1 MPNGPVEYTQ
11 HGRVCA
17 LCHKTDPDSEHLL
30 RHRIF
35 ICVGK
40 SGEPLK
46 KSRKTDMVIHLAKHR
61 VHSKDAAALA
71 DRWRYALNKKHFSC
85 GFCVMIFSSIM
96 ERLNHIDKEHWRH
109 GQKMDAWK
117 LSNCIRGLLLEQE
130 IQAAWRFLLSYH
142 PHVVESNLKWE
153 RPLAEGL
160 QLRLERREETAL
172 VLAKAALQLSNY
184 GWMRSS
190 QKDLMTTTHREE
202 RKSGP
207 ILASPRSQVA
217 TAMVPLMGSTYES
230 LQNHTGLHTSITGLL
245 PKSLSSSNVAPFSMG
260 HSDLE
265 YDSSLIP
272 LAVFDDSFRPGGL
285 FNDTILQTGSLM
297 DPNIGD
303 TQLQLSTSAW
313 PTECLSMNTS
323 ESPNDNTRIKGHL
336 SESGASLV
344 AQMSFSQHGQP
355 AAYASTDGQE
365 PVSDSHRDINTSN
378 TIRLPTSTFFHSSA
392 AQLSRHGHS
401 FNLRN
406 KPLPPEPSPNFPR
419 NAIQASEHRPNTP
432 MDFNAG

>member
-11 HGRVCA
+11 HGPVCA

-61 VHSKDAAALA
+61 VHSKDAATLA

-109 GQKMDAWK
+109 GQKMEAWE

-130 IQAAWRFLLSYH
+130 IQAAWRFLLAYH

-153 RPLAEGL
+153 RPLVEGL
-160 QLRLERREETAL
+160 QLRLEKREETAL

-190 QKDLMTTTHREE
+190 QKDLVNTTDGEE
-202 RKSGP
+202 RISGP
-207 ILASPRSQVA
+207 ILASPGSRIA
-217 TAMVPLMGSTYES
+217 TTMVPLVGSTYGS
-230 LQNHTGLHTSITGLL
+230 LQDHTGLHTPTTGLL

-260 HSDLE
+260 HSELE
-265 YDSSLIP
+265 YDPSLMP
-272 LAVFDDSFRPGGL
+272 LAVFDDSFRPDSP
-285 FNDTILQTGSLM
+285 FNDTVLQTGSLM

-313 PTECLSMNTS
+313 PTENLSMDTS
-323 ESPNDNTRIKGHL
+323 QTSNDSTGIKGHL

-344 AQMSFSQHGQP
+344 AQMSFPRHGQP

-365 PVSDSHRDINTSN
+365 PVSDSHRDFNTSN
-378 TIRLPTSTFFHSSA
+378 IIRLPTSTFFHSSA
-392 AQLSRHGHS
+392 AHLSRHGHG

-406 KPLPPEPSPNFPR
+406 KPLPPEPPPDFSR
-419 NAIQASEHRPNTP
+419 NAIQAPEHRPNTP